1 MSIALQRVSRRPAWP
16 LWAVGVFAL
25 WVAVG
30 VVAIWLAEAAG
41 RDVTLCVFKRLTGLP
56 CPTCGI
62 TRAAGHALR
71 GDWVGAFLMQP
82 LLVTVIG
89 AFIVLTGLRVALGRR
104 IRLEMAPATRRVL
117 IGLFVAAAIANWV
130 YVINFVG

>member
-1 MSIALQRVSRRPAWP
+1 
-16 LWAVGVFAL
+16 
-25 WVAVG
+25 
-30 VVAIWLAEAAG
+30 
-41 RDVTLCVFKRLTGLP
+41 
-56 CPTCGI
+56 
-62 TRAAGHALR
+62 
-71 GDWVGAFLMQP
+71 MQP